1 MPLVEACLVGLAAWR
16 VSALMSYE
24 RGPGDVFLRLREA
37 LGFQHDERGEPTA
50 WPETLLAKLIS
61 CSWCL
66 SLWAAAGFWAMWEYV
81 SEPAVIIMAAAAVV
95 VAVERWNHQ

>member
-16 VSALMSYE
+16 VSALVSYE

-37 LGFQHDERGEPTA
+37 LGFQHKDNGEPMA
-50 WPETLLAKLIS
+50 WPNTPLAKLVS

-66 SLWAAAGFWAMWEYV
+66 GMWAAAGFWAVWEYV
-81 SEPAVIIMAAAAVV
+81 SEPAVIVMAAAAVV